1 MSNSLDSGSVKE
13 VAERQETV
21 DPNAEFGGTE
31 ARRKL
36 EKRLLWKL
44 DLRMSILV
52 FIYILNY
59 VGLDSWVSPLCV
71 N

>member
-1 MSNSLDSGSVKE
+1 MSLKATESVDEEK
-13 VAERQETV
+13 VFHDGV
-21 DPNAEFGGTE
+21 DPDAQFGGPE

-36 EKRLLWKL
+36 ERKLLWKL

-59 VGLDSWVSPLCV
+59 VSSRYGNAAFSL
-71 N
+71 